1 MGIDDKDIKRVSNLA
16 RIDTDA
22 DSGIKADLIK
32 VLTSFDA
39 LSQMDLKDVEPM
51 VLPPQCRLETQSDTV
66 KPSLKKSEILEEA
79 PKKQDGYYL
88 VPRII
93 GES

>member
-51 VLPPQCRLETQSDTV
+51 VLPPSADLRLNRT
-66 KPSLKKSEILEEA
+66 P
-79 PKKQDGYYL
+79 
-88 VPRII
+88 
-93 GES
+93 